1 MLSGTCTTP
10 VTISVLPLCEQALE
24 VDLEA
29 DHEQQQR
36 QAEVR
41 DRVDARAILHR
52 LEPGGAEQHPGAEQG
67 RDRGDLELGEHDG
80 EQRRDHEA
88 EPEIGD
94 ERRDMASGGQRD
106 ER

>member
-1 MLSGTCTTP
+1 ML
-10 VTISVLPLCEQALE
+10 
-24 VDLEA
+24 
-29 DHEQQQR
+29 
-36 QAEVR
+36 
-41 DRVDARAILHR
+41 ARSFTASS
-52 LEPGGAEQHPGAEQG
+52 PAGPSNTPGAEQG